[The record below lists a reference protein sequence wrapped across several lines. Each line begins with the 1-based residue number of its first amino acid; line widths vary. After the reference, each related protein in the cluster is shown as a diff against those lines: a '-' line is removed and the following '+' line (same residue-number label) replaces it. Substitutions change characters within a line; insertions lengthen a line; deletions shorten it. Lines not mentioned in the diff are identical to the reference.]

1 MQRNEV
7 GETPAE
13 VLRTRIRRLAE
24 GGPFED
30 LPTEDFNADRGR
42 PLSVADILRMA
53 WGSAPSVIGAGT
65 RGVEPLGLTVN
76 CVLTNTMGMVVP
88 GHCQES
94 LNDEKS
100 VGPLA
105 VGRSRRV
112 DCAGHVVQVL

>member
-1 MQRNEV
+1 LEYGDQ
-7 GETPAE
+7 P
-13 VLRTRIRRLAE
+13 
-24 GGPFED
+24 GGS
-30 LPTEDFNADRGR
+30 RG
-42 PLSVADILRMA
+42 LL
-53 WGSAPSVIGAGT
+53 
-65 RGVEPLGLTVN
+65 VN

-112 DCAGHVVQVL
+112 DCAGHVVQVLLEEFL